1 MVIFSTISGTTR
13 KVAQR
18 VAERIGDSKILD
30 ARTAMTLVPNH
41 DIRYVLLFCPTY
53 GDEEAEEDFET
64 LLISY
69 DWSALSGTAF
79 AFCELG
85 IYTGYED
92 FGHGLVDMVRQ
103 TLTHHGLR
111 ELVPPLSV
119 DTVPITDWAMV
130 DVWAD
135 LVSSRLAETA

>member
-18 VAERIGDSKILD
+18 VAKRIGDATILD
-30 ARTAMTLVPNH
+30 ARTAMTLVQNRDTRH
-41 DIRYVLLFCPTY
+41 VLLFCPTY
-53 GDEEAEEDFET
+53 GDEEAEDDFET
-64 LLISY
+64 LLLGY
-69 DWSALSGTAF
+69 NWAALGGTAF

-103 TLTHHGLR
+103 ILVHHGLR
-111 ELVPPLSV
+111 ELVPPLAV

-130 DVWAD
+130 DAWAD
-135 LVSSRLAETA
+135 LVSSRLAETT